1 MIETAGRTAMEGMRG
16 GIRGIRKSGGRALG
30 KMGIRTPAGGPI
42 RRIPG
47 PGLAALL
54 AAAAAL
60 GIAALVLYL
69 RKRRQVA
76 EHYNMGEDWEAE
88 AAGVGDVRTF
98 HA

>member
-1 MIETAGRTAMEGMRG
+1 MIETAGRTAIEGMRG
-16 GIRGIRKSGGRALG
+16 GIRGIRRSGGRAIG
-30 KMGIRTPAGGPI
+30 KMGIRTPPGDRI

-47 PGLAALL
+47 LGLAALA

-60 GIAALVLYL
+60 GIAALILYL

-76 EHYNMGEDWEAE
+76 EHYNMGEDWEAA

>member
-1 MIETAGRTAMEGMRG
+1 MIGTAGRTAREGMRG
-16 GIRGIRKSGGRALG
+16 GIRVIGKSGGRALG
-30 KMGIRTPAGGPI
+30 KMGIRTPQGSVVG
-42 RRIPG
+42 RLPG
-47 PGLAALL
+47 PGIAALL

-60 GIAALVLYL
+60 GIAALILYL

-76 EHYNMGEDWEAE
+76 EHYTMGEDWEAA

>member
-1 MIETAGRTAMEGMRG
+1 MIGTAGRTAMEGMREG
-16 GIRGIRKSGGRALG
+16 LRGIRKSGGGALG
-30 KMGIRTPAGGPI
+30 KMGVGTPPAV
-42 RRIPG
+42 RMRSIPG
-47 PGLAALL
+47 PGAATLL
-54 AAAAAL
+54 AAIAAL